1 MGRANAKHP
10 PRDRESDEEDGPPFK
25 MPPFK
30 MPRHDEPRHGLT
42 DSATAPPSLSS
53 VPSAEHHA
61 ELAACLRVRL
71 QQAEAAAACAIEA
84 AASARAAA
92 GTAAAAGATAASAA
106 AASGSAN
113 LTGTEYVGKSPNGEK
128 VDVHFAFAT
137 STKHKSVTA

>member
-10 PRDRESDEEDGPPFK
+10 PRDRESDEEDG
-25 MPPFK
+25 PPFK

-84 AASARAAA
+84 ATSARAAA